1 MSTIPKSPLPG
12 GSETIEQ
19 QFDHLADRWQEET
32 AYLSSTTDK
41 IAHPA
46 FQEIVR
52 MGEAVVPFV
61 LRRMEKRQGHWDL
74 ALGEITGEKPFPPS
88 AAGKI
93 ELLERTWLDWARKNA
108 CEW

>member
-1 MSTIPKSPLPG
+1 MSTIPTTSVPG
-12 GSETIEQ
+12 GAETIEQ
-19 QFDHLADRWQEET
+19 RFERLADRWQEET

-52 MGEAVVPFV
+52 MGEAVIPFI
-61 LRRMEKRQGHWDL
+61 LRRMERRQGHWDL
-74 ALGEITGEKPFPPS
+74 ALGEITGEKPFPAS

-93 ELLERTWLDWARKNA
+93 RLIEEAW
-108 CEW
+108 